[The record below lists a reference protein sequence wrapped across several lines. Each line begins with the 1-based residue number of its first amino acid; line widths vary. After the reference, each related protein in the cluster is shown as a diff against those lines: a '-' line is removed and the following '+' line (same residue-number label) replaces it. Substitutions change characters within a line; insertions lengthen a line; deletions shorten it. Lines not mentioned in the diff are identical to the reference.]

1 MLQYQVKSDFFE
13 WQGMGA
19 RNATHNIRFEDC
31 QNVADHGKFNSAG
44 ATHFIRSNIK
54 KSLGNNYGEG
64 TRNLVSHL
72 ADNFP
77 ALVGGKHMG
86 SAGIYLID
94 RYIYMFVTE
103 DVIDEAAV
111 EYGSGYSVSSKYT
124 YYLRKGN
131 NMEILQYQNKKRV
144 CDFDPC
150 MNFNWGCLLLPR
162 NLGREAEIA
171 PLGSSKII

>member
-1 MLQYQVKSDFFE
+1 MHHLVEYF
-13 WQGMGA
+13 
-19 RNATHNIRFEDC
+19 
-31 QNVADHGKFNSAG
+31 SA
-44 ATHFIRSNIK
+44 
-54 KSLGNNYGEG
+54 
-64 TRNLVSHL
+64 
-72 ADNFP
+72 P
-77 ALVGGKHMG
+77 VGDKCVG
-86 SAGIYLID
+86 SADIYSID
-94 RYIYMFVTE
+94 WYIYMFIPE
-103 DVIDEAAV
+103 DVIDEVAAAADAIC
-111 EYGSGYSVSSKYT
+111 SVSSKDG